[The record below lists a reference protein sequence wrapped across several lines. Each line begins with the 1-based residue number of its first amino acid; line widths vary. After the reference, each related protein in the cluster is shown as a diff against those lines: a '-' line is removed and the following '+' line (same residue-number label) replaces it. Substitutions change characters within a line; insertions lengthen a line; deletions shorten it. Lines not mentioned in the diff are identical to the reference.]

1 MFKREFEAH
10 SQVVYVLFPSTE
22 LADQMEYAQLRSN
35 WLFLHINSSDY
46 EDAESIHAPEFFGNA
61 MACTDTDVVGNAF
74 KHGQAAFE
82 LQLLPPELSVAEAA
96 SQPAAQGGTLALSV
110 PSCSKPLGDLE
121 FGTVETPGIYSL
133 HPCECFGEAYANV
146 EPVDHASNAAVPRN
160 ATGSFNNGTVSWLVL
175 MPQIIVQELKSTQD

>member
-1 MFKREFEAH
+1 M
-10 SQVVYVLFPSTE
+10 SQ
-22 LADQMEYAQLRSN
+22 MKHAQFRSN

-46 EDAESIHAPEFFGNA
+46 EDAESVNAPEFFGNA
-61 MACTDTDVVGNAF
+61 MACADTDVVGNAF
-74 KHGQAAFE
+74 KTGQAAFE
-82 LQLLPPELSVAEAA
+82 LQLLPPELSLAKAA
-96 SQPAAQGGTLALSV
+96 SQPAVQGGTLALSV